1 MQRVGVAAQ
10 VWYSHERDLIPCG
23 KEASYS
29 MPLTEKDRK
38 RRRRQRRRVK
48 LHELKRKYADTN
60 DPKRRRELEEKIRK
74 LQPWWEPTE
83 S

>member
-1 MQRVGVAAQ
+1 
-10 VWYSHERDLIPCG
+10 
-23 KEASYS
+23 

-48 LHELKRKYADTN
+48 LHELKRKYVEVK
-60 DPKRRRELEEKIRK
+60 DPKSRRELEEKIRK
-74 LQPWWEPTE
+74 LQPWWEPPE